1 MATKIIRYSNRAE
14 FRIENLVVDL
24 TTEDV
29 VVADYVHIDENHVY
43 FIGGSHKELVAK
55 EIGAENWKEAFIN
68 RDIYSFIDCAELI
81 KTGHTTATYCHRS
94 DVIDV
99 YAGLHAQKV
108 IDEMG
113 EKSLA
118 KCYAYIAERR
128 KEHAKD
134 LAEIELLRSTAKN
147 VPATEDTAES
157 LVEDVK
163 WFLDNRAEIK
173 AKCK

>member
-14 FRIENLVVDL
+14 FEIENLVVDL

-29 VVADYVHIDENHVY
+29 AVADYAHIDENHVY

-55 EIGAENWKEAFIN
+55 EIGEKDWKEALIGTDF
-68 RDIYSFIDCAELI
+68 YSFIDCAELI
-81 KTGHTTATYCHRS
+81 KTGHTTATYNHRS
-94 DVIDV
+94 VDV

-134 LAEIELLRSTAKN
+134 LADIESLRSTAKN
-147 VPATEDTAES
+147 LSATEDTAES

-163 WFLDNRAEIK
+163 WFLDHRAEIK
-173 AKCK
+173 SKCK

>member
-14 FRIENLVVDL
+14 FQIENLVVDL

-29 VVADYVHIDENHVY
+29 VVEDYVHIDENHVY
-43 FIGGSHKELVAK
+43 FIGGSYKELVAK
-55 EIGAENWKEAFIN
+55 EIGTKNWKEALID
-68 RDIYSFIDCAELI
+68 RDIYSFIDCGELI

-94 DVIDV
+94 GGIDV
-99 YAGLHAQKV
+99 YAGLHAKKV

-118 KCYAYIAERR
+118 KCYDYIAERR
-128 KEHAKD
+128 KEHAKN
-134 LAEIELLRSTAKN
+134 LADIESLRSTAKN
-147 VPATEDTAES
+147 VSATEDTAES
-157 LVEDVK
+157 LVDDIK

-173 AKCK
+173 SKCK